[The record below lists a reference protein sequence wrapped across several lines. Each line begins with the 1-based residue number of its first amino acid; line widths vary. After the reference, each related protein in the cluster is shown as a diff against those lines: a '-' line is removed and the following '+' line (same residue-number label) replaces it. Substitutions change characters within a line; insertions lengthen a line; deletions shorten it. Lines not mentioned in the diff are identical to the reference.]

1 MKRIYILLFV
11 FNFFSVT
18 AQEKEIS
25 ILFNATFENT
35 SLSLNK
41 SYYLPSLQDSL
52 QIETFKFYISEVQLL
67 LDETIVESL
76 KKKHFLI
83 DLEKKNSNRIKTDV
97 ISNKDFNKIKFH
109 IGIDRLTNVS
119 GAFGEDLD
127 PTNGMYW
134 TWQSGYINCKIE
146 GKSNVFQ
153 TRKNQFQFH
162 LGGYIEPVN
171 ALQTITLEL
180 KNRKDISINIA
191 LEDFFSELNPKD
203 DHTVMSPTKKAVE
216 LSQLFSSVFSIIE

>member
-11 FNFFSVT
+11 FNFFSVI
-18 AQEKEIS
+18 AQEREVNLHFDTTI
-25 ILFNATFENT
+25 ENT
-35 SLSLNK
+35 SLRLNK
-41 SYYLPSLQDSL
+41 SYYLPSLQDSI

-83 DLEKKNSNRIKTDV
+83 DLEKKNSNRIKTDI

-109 IGIDRLTNVS
+109 IGIDSLTNVS

-134 TWQSGYINCKIE
+134 TWQSGYINLKIE
-146 GKSNVFQ
+146 GKSDVFQ

-162 LGGYIEPVN
+162 IGGYQEPAN
-171 ALQTITLEL
+171 TLQTVILDIVNEENIT
-180 KNRKDISINIA
+180 INVT
-191 LEDFFSELNPKD
+191 LDEFFSELNPKVN
-203 DHTVMSPTKKAVE
+203 HTVMSPNNEAVE
-216 LSQLFSSVFSIIE
+216 LSTLFSSVFSIIK